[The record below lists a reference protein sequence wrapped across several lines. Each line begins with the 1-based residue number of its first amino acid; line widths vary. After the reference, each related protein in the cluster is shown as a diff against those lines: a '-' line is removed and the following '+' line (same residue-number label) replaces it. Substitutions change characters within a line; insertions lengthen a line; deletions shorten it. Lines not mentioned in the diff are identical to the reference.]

1 MSSYLLK
8 KPTSPYYYARMKIPK
23 ELRGFIGKRE
33 FVESLKTSNLSEAKK
48 KAVGLVNGWIHI
60 IESAKQELN
69 LSPEARYIKLLE
81 QASAIRSQSLSGV
94 EPIPEEVISTIA
106 DELKAPLPI
115 QKRFYQVATGV
126 YSPLETSG
134 WLKTI
139 TKLGPKTQHEYTK
152 IVNAFVDE
160 FKFIENLKDKKRLR
174 AYVSEGPTK
183 TLGAINNYLRY
194 LINIGDIEELPTTG
208 FSKPEPKKKIS
219 KEEYSIPEIN
229 KLNKALI
236 ALENQPLH
244 DLFRLGIYT
253 GARIEELC
261 RLTTDDIETIEKVQ
275 HLVIRKSKTNS
286 GIRKIPINKNLLPV
300 VKRLASEATKQ
311 DPYLIKTDAINKFG
325 SRSGSLSKHFGRL
338 KKSLGFDETKSF
350 HSIRRTVATMFEQN
364 EVPELVAAS
373 ILGHKFGHS
382 MSYGLYSGG
391 ASVKQ
396 KADAIAKL
404 DYGI

>member
-48 KAVGLVNGWIHI
+48 KAVGLVNHWLHI

-94 EPIPEEVISTIA
+94 EPIPEEVISHIA
-106 DELKAPLPI
+106 EELNAPLPI
-115 QKRFYQVATGV
+115 QKKFYQVATGV
-126 YSPLETSG
+126 YSPLEIEG
-134 WLKTI
+134 WSNSI
-139 TKLGPKTQHEYTK
+139 SKLGPKTQFEYTK
-152 IVNAFVDE
+152 LVTAFVNE
-160 FKFIENLKDKKRLR
+160 FKFIENLKDKKKLR
-174 AYVSEGPTK
+174 QYVANGPTK
-183 TLGAINNYLRY
+183 TLGAINNYLKY
-194 LINIGDIEELPTTG
+194 LLNQGDIEELPTAG
-208 FSKPEPKKKIS
+208 FSKPKASTKLL
-219 KEEYSIPEIN
+219 KEDFTIAEIR
-229 KLNKALI
+229 KLNKEVIKLD
-236 ALENQPLH
+236 NQPLH
-244 DLFRLGIYT
+244 DLFTLGIYT

-261 RLTTDDIETIEKVQ
+261 RLTINDVQ
-275 HLVIRKSKTNS
+275 LISGVKHLSISKSKTSS
-286 GIRKIPINKNLLPV
+286 GIRNIPIHPELLPV
-300 VKRLASEATKQ
+300 VQRLIKDADKDT
-311 DPYLIKTDAINKFG
+311 YLIKTDAINKFG